1 MWNLKAFAHLMLI
14 STKLE
19 KKFILCLWFNGFLL
33 NQVKKKMKKKAD
45 HDYVELPHDHIS
57 ITFAINYNI
66 NGKTSSP

>member
-1 MWNLKAFAHLMLI
+1 M
-14 STKLE
+14 
-19 KKFILCLWFNGFLL
+19 L